1 MAFYF
6 FTVLK
11 NYGIVSVI
19 WLIMKINGS
28 IQKYNI
34 GCNQVQINKSV
45 VHSKAIEEPERKS
58 ALMTSNA
65 YYNMQQC
72 RLSFASSKY
81 PIDNNI
87 SKQDRFKGCLIGGA
101 IGDAFG
107 AKIEWFSIDR
117 IKNRYGDTG
126 LRYIPK
132 TQGIYRVTDDTQM
145 TLFTCEGLLNSYR
158 NNGRTDVEP
167 DYNIIY
173 SSYKNWYDTQ
183 TKSKKD
189 IQDKTLLMNEQS
201 LYVKRGPGNTCMNS
215 LKNGIPGSVEKPIN
229 DSMGNGGLMKTAPI
243 GLMYNKNPEL
253 AFEVGAKTSA
263 LTHGHPNAYIP
274 AGFLSSLIADLV
286 NEVPLEDAINNS
298 IKILKNYEGY
308 ESTLDCIEKAIEYSK
323 KDMEDVVAIESI
335 GYGGRGDEAL
345 GIALYSVLKYPNDIK
360 KALTAA
366 VNHSGDSDSTGA
378 IAGNII
384 GASIGVN
391 AIPSH
396 WIDKLEHADLLT
408 IMSLGLEISEKDN
421 GNASNENKFS
431 SIEERTKSDIAIP
444 LK

>member
-1 MAFYF
+1 
-6 FTVLK
+6 
-11 NYGIVSVI
+11 
-19 WLIMKINGS
+19 MKINGF
-28 IQKYNI
+28 IQKYDI
-34 GCNQVQINKSV
+34 GGNKSQINKSTIC
-45 VHSKAIEEPERKS
+45 SKLHEKPEKMG
-58 ALMTSNA
+58 ALMTSNG

-72 RLSFASSKY
+72 RLSFASSKFSY
-81 PIDNNI
+81 NTDI

-158 NNGRTDVEP
+158 HKGRTDVEP
-167 DYNIIY
+167 DYNLLY

-183 TKSKKD
+183 TKSRKE
-189 IQDKTLLMNEQS
+189 IQDKTLLMKNPA
-201 LYVKRGPGNTCMNS
+201 LYVKRGPGNTCMKS
-215 LKNGIPGSVEKPIN
+215 LKMGIPGSIEHPIN
-229 DSMGNGGLMKTAPI
+229 DSMGNGGVMKTSPI
-243 GLMYNKNPEL
+243 GLMYNKNPKL

-263 LTHGHPNAYIP
+263 LTHGHPNAYLP

-298 IKILKNYEGY
+298 IKILKNYEGH
-308 ESTLDCIEKAIEYSK
+308 ESTLECIEKAIEYSK
-323 KDMEDVVAIESI
+323 SDMDDVAAIESI

-345 GIALYSVLKYPNDIK
+345 GIALYSVLKYPNDFK

-384 GASIGVN
+384 GASVGVN
-391 AIPSH
+391 AIPSN
-396 WIDKLEHADLLT
+396 WVDKVEHSELLE
-408 IMSLGLEISEKDN
+408 IMSLGLEILEEETDN
-421 GNASNENKFS
+421 SCTDDEFS
-431 SIEERTKSDIAIP
+431 SLEERTENDILIP
-444 LK
+444 VE